1 MDWYSFGDASK
12 EFGKAVG
19 SVLCVVFIYVLSF
32 KWMTAPIFMT
42 LFPETLVNVH
52 GDDEVLI
59 AIFLWIVAFVFHISA
74 FAYVT
79 GMVMTNRDKIKKSA
93 KNLLGRIQDA
103 RSRTD

>member
-1 MDWYSFGDASK
+1 MDWHSFGNASK
-12 EFGKAVG
+12 DFGKAVG
-19 SVLCVVFIYVLSF
+19 GVLSVVFIYVLSF

-52 GDDEVLI
+52 GDGEVLL
-59 AIFLWIVAFVFHISA
+59 AILLWVVAFGAHISV

-93 KNLLGRIQDA
+93 KYLLGRIQDA